1 MNAREKR
8 ASARP
13 ASDPTRPGRTGLPP
27 LVSDRVRELI
37 AELLDH
43 EPYRGRGGVTRLAKA
58 IGVSQPAVSQIRT
71 GGGVG
76 PETAIAVARLAGVDP
91 RELLGGAYVGV
102 AVGGRFP
109 QLEVCVA
116 FHPDRWTPAVIA
128 AARAGLW
135 SDDLPAAL
143 WVARLD
149 EAAKALGAVVTRRQ
163 PSGPE
168 WKVRS

>member
-8 ASARP
+8 ASSRP

-37 AELLDH
+37 AELLEH

-58 IGVSQPAVSQIRT
+58 LGVSQPAVSQIRT

-109 QLEVCVA
+109 QLERYGIPDECTSSPWQPVEAGAPVSRVA
-116 FHPDRWTPAVIA
+116 GRRDCERF
-128 AARAGLW
+128 
-135 SDDLPAAL
+135 SQSS
-143 WVARLD
+143 
-149 EAAKALGAVVTRRQ
+149 VTCC
-163 PSGPE
+163 PE
-168 WKVRS
+168 